1 MEKQVRTIG
10 IVEDEVLIAQ
20 GLERNLRKHGY
31 RVIAPALDF
40 EEAVQMLKSGK
51 PDLVILD
58 INLEAEK
65 NGIQVAEY
73 IRENYG
79 IPFIFLT
86 SLLDSST
93 LDAAKATEPAG
104 YLTKPFHFESLFTT
118 IEVGLHNF
126 YRKTVEEEQIALKTG
141 TRTELVKPSEILYLK
156 TDHVYVEVY
165 LADRILLVRKPLREL
180 LEELPD
186 DFFQV
191 HRSYAVNM
199 RHIVS
204 FGAGIVV
211 LSGVEVPV
219 SRSFKDELVDRLS
232 N

>member
-1 MEKQVRTIG
+1 MERQARTIG

-20 GLERNLRKHGY
+20 GLERNLRRHGY
-31 RVIAPALDF
+31 NVAPPALDF
-40 EEAVQMLKSGK
+40 EEAVEMLKTGK

-58 INLEAEK
+58 INLEADK

-73 IRENYG
+73 IRDNYG

-86 SLLDSST
+86 SHLDFST
-93 LDAAKATEPAG
+93 LDAAKTTQPAG

-126 YRKTVEEEQIALKTG
+126 YRKAEEEESIGLKTG
-141 TRTELVKPSEILYLK
+141 TRTELVKPSDILYLK

-165 LADRILLVRKPLREL
+165 LADRMLLVRKPLREL
-180 LEELPD
+180 VDELPD

-199 RHIVS
+199 RHVVS
-204 FGAGIVV
+204 FGAGVVV
-211 LSGVEVPV
+211 LSEIEIPV
-219 SRSFKDELVDRLS
+219 SRSYKEELVKRLK
-232 N
+232 